1 MIEVQVRYGV
11 RYRIVGEISPE
22 RPDRELP
29 DGVRGFL
36 LMTPLSLSIALSP
49 SVREELTG

>member
-29 DGVRGFL
+29 DDVRGFL
-36 LMTPLSLSIALSP
+36 LLTPLLSMALSP
-49 SVREELTG
+49 IVREELTG

>member
-1 MIEVQVRYGV
+1 MVVVCYGF

-36 LMTPLSLSIALSP
+36 LMTPLSSIALSP